1 MSEEN
6 KAKVRQF
13 LEEAFGQGKP
23 ELVDDLLDADFVC
36 HDPNSETGEIRGA
49 ETVKGEVGYFH
60 NAFPDPRS

>member
-36 HDPNSETGEIRGA
+36 HDPTARPERSEERR
-49 ETVKGEVGYFH
+49 
-60 NAFPDPRS
+60 P